1 MDIVYRCCCGVDVH
15 KESVSA
21 NLLRRGVERKEDI
34 DEVRSFGTMTKDLLA
49 MADWL
54 KEAGCTHVAME
65 STGVYWKPVFN
76 ILEAEFEVLL
86 VNAKHIKYVPG
97 RKTDVKDCQWI
108 AQLLQ
113 HGLVRGSF
121 IPPKPIRELR
131 DLTRQR
137 RKLIQ
142 EKSSVVNRIQKVL
155 EDANIKLGS
164 VASDVMGKSGLEMIR
179 AIVRGEDDPKK
190 LAGLALGRLKAKEE
204 ELVYALE
211 GRVTE
216 HHRFLLS
223 EYERQIEFL
232 DEMIERFSARIE
244 ERIQPFFACIPLLD
258 TIPGINLRGAEDLI
272 AEIGVDMGQ
281 FPTVKQLGSWAG
293 MCPGNNE
300 SGGKRRSGKTPKGSK
315 WLRAVLSEAAW
326 AAARKKGSYFGA
338 QYRRLVRRR
347 GKKRAIVAVGHSILT
362 IVYYVL
368 KNQVKYQEL
377 GEDYFDKLNIEHLR
391 RHYVKRLES
400 LGYSVDIKE
409 VSKVA

>member
-1 MDIVYRCCCGVDVH
+1 MDIVYRCCCGLDVH
-15 KESVSA
+15 KENVTA
-21 NLLRRGVERKEDI
+21 NLLRRGVEGKEDR

-49 MADWL
+49 LADWL
-54 KEAGCTHVAME
+54 KEAACTHVAME

-76 ILEAEFEVLL
+76 ILEAEFEVIL
-86 VNAKHIKYVPG
+86 VNAKHIRYVPG

-142 EKSSVVNRIQKVL
+142 ERSSVVNRVQKVL

-179 AIVRGEDDPKK
+179 AIVRGEEDPKK
-190 LAGLALGRLKAKEE
+190 LAGLALGRLRSKEE
-204 ELVYALE
+204 ELVHALE

-216 HHRFLLS
+216 HHRFLL
-223 EYERQIEFL
+223 EQHVRQIEFL
-232 DEMIERFSARIE
+232 DEMIEQFSARIAE
-244 ERIQPFFACIPLLD
+244 QMQPFFDFIPLLD
-258 TIPGINLRGAEDLI
+258 TIPGINLRTAEDLI
-272 AEIGVDMGQ
+272 AEVGVNRGQ
-281 FPTVKQLGSWAG
+281 FPTVKQLGSWAR

-300 SGGKRRSGKTPKGSK
+300 SGGKQRSGKISKGNK
-315 WLRAVLSEAAW
+315 WLRATLSEAAW
-326 AAARKKGSYFGA
+326 SAARKKGSYLGA
-338 QYRRLVRRR
+338 QYRRIVRRR
-347 GKKRAIVAVGHSILT
+347 GKKRAIIAVGHSILT

-368 KNQVKYQEL
+368 KDRVNYEEL
-377 GEDYFDKLNIEHLR
+377 GEDYFDKLNFEYLR

-400 LGYSVDIKE
+400 LGYRVDIKE